1 MPSARERQPTAR
13 GLRIGQSRGS
23 EARGGG
29 EEGGVLVGSG
39 ARLRKGTRGKIT
51 AMREIKGDAM
61 CAHGMPA
68 GHTMEEST

>member
-29 EEGGVLVGSG
+29 EEGGVLVGGG
-39 ARLRKGTRGKIT
+39 ALLRKGTRK
-51 AMREIKGDAM
+51 K
-61 CAHGMPA
+61 
-68 GHTMEEST
+68 SQS